1 MHIFYL
7 YFRIQCFGHDSICHS
22 IFANSISDASY
33 LFSPWFEDIYKMVCS
48 ENVTIVNITIPVV
61 LIPKSGGVTLNKC
74 IADGKKGESLR
85 FMVLSSAFI
94 LWLSNVLVS
103 VLYLDCW
110 NLQKILDGE
119 LMIINFISW
128 GNIFFISK
136 KNHMLTFNHK
146 IV

>member
-1 MHIFYL
+1 MHICYL

-22 IFANSISDASY
+22 IFSNSISDASF

-61 LIPKSGGVTLNKC
+61 MIPKSGGDTLSKS

-85 FMVLSSAFI
+85 FIVLFSAFI

-119 LMIINFISW
+119 LMDNKFDKLSKH
-128 GNIFFISK
+128 FFYQ
-136 KNHMLTFNHK
+136 
-146 IV
+146 